1 MTTLTL
7 HKLDDRLMTELQR
20 RAAEKGHRVED
31 EVCQILQDVLLQ
43 MPAKERFG
51 TATAKHFSPC
61 ATELPQPQRSS
72 QRLPVS
78 FD

>member
-7 HKLDDRLMTELQR
+7 HGLDAHLMLKLQR

-31 EVCQILQDVLLQ
+31 EVCQILQEELLE
-43 MPAKERFG
+43 MPAKEGVG
-51 TATAKHFSPC
+51 TAAAKHFSAC

-72 QRLPVS
+72 QRPPISL
-78 FD
+78 D